1 MNLNELLNEEL
12 PLIQFKYT
20 NTKNDKYPK
29 VKVLDFNYK
38 GIKGQKTYGQR
49 HDVLGFNHNYFRDK
63 KKDGQA
69 IDDIHSFAE
78 LLKADNKEKYKRIKD
93 FYPDA
98 LKYIRRYKKSNIKEL
113 KMKKGA
119 LWYPADWV
127 EAEKNKE

>member
-49 HDVLGFNHNYFRDK
+49 HDVLGFNYNYLETRKKMDK
-63 KKDGQA
+63 LLT
-69 IDDIHSFAE
+69 IFIHSLNF
-78 LLKADNKEKYKRIKD
+78 LKQTTRKN
-93 FYPDA
+93 
-98 LKYIRRYKKSNIKEL
+98 IR
-113 KMKKGA
+113 G
-119 LWYPADWV
+119 
-127 EAEKNKE
+127 